1 MHVAVGPATL
11 YVEQHG
17 SGPDVALV
25 HGVGASSARVWE
37 RVLPAL
43 AARYRVLAYDL
54 RGFGRSTNPG
64 GVQRIPQHAAD
75 LVALLDHFGIARAH
89 LVGYS
94 TGGQIVQEMALAHP
108 DRVRSL
114 ALVATNA
121 GLPQEL
127 HPDYE
132 ERLALVEGGGMAA
145 YVERQLGRAFTPAF
159 LATHP
164 EVADWYR
171 REFQANDPVA
181 YVGLMRNM
189 LRLRLHERLPTLRC
203 PTLVLSGEHDRS
215 PMSGRPP
222 LELPR
227 ELQRLIPGAELVVLP
242 DAGHYVLVEQP
253 EAFVG
258 ALSAFIDRVER
269 A

>member
-1 MHVAVGPATL
+1 MHVAVGQAAL
-11 YVEQHG
+11 YAEQHG
-17 SGPDVALV
+17 SGPEVALV
-25 HGVGASSARVWE
+25 HGVGCSSARVWE

-64 GVQRIPQHAAD
+64 GVQRISLHAAD
-75 LVALLDHFGIARAH
+75 LVALLDHFGIAQAH

-94 TGGQIVQEMALAHP
+94 TGGQIVQDAALTYP
-108 DRVRSL
+108 NRVRSL

-121 GLPQEL
+121 GLPREP
-127 HPDYE
+127 HADYE

-159 LATHP
+159 LASHP

-171 REFQANDPVA
+171 REFQANDPAA
-181 YVGLMRNM
+181 YVGLMRDM
-189 LRLRLHERLPTLRC
+189 LRLHLHERLPTLRC
-203 PTLVLSGEHDRS
+203 PALVLSGAHDHS

-227 ELQRLIPGAELVVLP
+227 ELQWLIPGAELVVVLG
-242 DAGHYVLVEQP
+242 AGHYVQVEQP